1 MGNSSSVAARRS
13 NSKEV
18 WRKESSALSFLLPLW
33 ILQQA
38 VQQQQQQQLFPRHQ
52 ELLTVSFLLSTR
64 TLPITNQQRP
74 EQTLRGGGVRST
86 SSQANNIRKTIG
98 CTPVIASLL
107 VDPVSAN
114 SPSSTRTSPMLAALM
129 STTPAV

>member
-13 NSKEV
+13 HSKEV

-33 ILQQA
+33 IL
-38 VQQQQQQQLFPRHQ
+38 QQQLFPRHQ

-98 CTPVIASLL
+98 CTPVIANLL
-107 VDPVSAN
+107 VDPASAN
-114 SPSSTRTSPMLAALM
+114 SHLSTMASTMLAALM
-129 STTPAV
+129 

>member
-1 MGNSSSVAARRS
+1 MG
-13 NSKEV
+13 
-18 WRKESSALSFLLPLW
+18 LLPLW

-38 VQQQQQQQLFPRHQ
+38 VQQQQLFPRHQ

-107 VDPVSAN
+107 VDPASAN
-114 SPSSTRTSPMLAALM
+114 SHLSTMASTMLAALM
-129 STTPAV
+129 

>member
-1 MGNSSSVAARRS
+1 MGGLKGACSQYPLNSSSVAARRS

-38 VQQQQQQQLFPRHQ
+38 VQQQQQLFPRHQ

-86 SSQANNIRKTIG
+86 SSQANNIRSTIG
-98 CTPVIASLL
+98 CTPMTARLL

-114 SPSSTRTSPMLAALM
+114 SPSSTRTSPML
-129 STTPAV
+129 